1 MLSEEMNIVRLERM
15 RERIKAMIESK
26 QAAVTH
32 FQNNNGDM
40 SGYTGQA
47 TFNLDEAVAN
57 ENDIAINN
65 GKDAFLSTIYSVDD
79 YKDFSNQEF
88 VEYFQNAQPEEQKF
102 IIENAEAIGMDVN

>member
-1 MLSEEMNIVRLERM
+1 
-15 RERIKAMIESK
+15 MIESK

-32 FQNNNGDM
+32 FVNNNGDM

-47 TFNLDEAVAN
+47 TFNLDEAVEK

-65 GKDAFLSTIYSVDD
+65 GKDAFLSTIYSIDD

>member
-1 MLSEEMNIVRLERM
+1 M
-15 RERIKAMIESK
+15 RDRIATMIESK

-32 FQNNNGDM
+32 FVNNNGDM

-47 TFNLDEAVAN
+47 TFNLDEAVEK

-65 GKDAFLSTIYSVDD
+65 GKDAFLSTIYSIDD